1 MAQAKQA
8 NLRTLWQEASK
19 RYNEDRKRYDEEYR
33 KKHNHFWSRHK
44 NKKHPDGQPPD
55 GQLPELASAQDFKSE
70 LAKRQSD
77 FADMR
82 MKNHGVFEAMSAL
95 ATPVEIIGGQASAIG
110 GLVGRRSPM
119 SCDQCLIFD
128 SLCRLLQ

>member
-19 RYNEDRKRYDEEYR
+19 RYNEDRKRYDEEHR
-33 KKHNHFWSRHK
+33 KKHSHLWNRHK
-44 NKKHPDGQPPD
+44 NEKHLNGQPP
-55 GQLPELASAQDFKSE
+55 ELSSAQDFASA

-77 FADMR
+77 FTNMR
-82 MKNHGVFEAMSAL
+82 MKNHGVFQAMSAL

-110 GLVGRRSPM
+110 SLVSRVSPM
-119 SCDQCLIFD
+119 NCDQCLIFD